1 MRRQVMRDEEV
12 ERLMMSMMIIRH
24 AWVDVGALVMATVCV
39 RRRGV
44 QANYD
49 GSITEKQI
57 DSYSP

>member
-1 MRRQVMRDEEV
+1 MRDEEV